1 MSVRLLTIDQLSL
14 LRPDHLC
21 EHVAD
26 AAAALSAVSTIFDC
40 HLLQRAPG
48 QSLLTTWSTEQQQQL
63 ARVDR
68 TLFLRVVGG
77 RDSERGS
84 IPDCFSV
91 ESVPATDADVE
102 NHISVSANRTDIDFE
117 WTHLQPGPHDD
128 RPVWTAAFLRAAVR
142 AAATDQDQLVIV
154 AALSTGDEGST
165 RFPSLL
171 WEGAIR
177 APLWMTNCAEPGTRV
192 SNPTGSFEVM
202 DTILHRLSNLTHQS
216 SSQPNLRRLA
226 VVSQDPA
233 PCIALTWKEV
243 LGLRTPDFFFVQS
256 RTDEDQTALYSKPV
270 DVWNVHN
277 MTHEYPEIAESMA
290 RQLHQTSQYR
300 AFAQMNR
307 DTPGKGPGSCDGR
320 PESS

>member
-48 QSLLTTWSTEQQQQL
+48 QSLLTTWSNEQQQQQL
-63 ARVDR
+63 ARLDR

-84 IPDCFSV
+84 IPDCFSI
-91 ESVPATDADVE
+91 ESVPANDADVE
-102 NHISVSANRTDIDFE
+102 NHISVSAAPTDVDFE

-128 RPVWTAAFLRAAVR
+128 RSVWTAAFLRAAVR
-142 AAATDQDQLVIV
+142 AAATDQDQLIIV
-154 AALSTGDEGST
+154 SALSTGDEGST

-177 APLWMTNCAEPGTRV
+177 VPLWMTNYAEPGTRV

-202 DTILHRLSNLTHQS
+202 DAILHRLSNSTHQS

-226 VVSQDPA
+226 AVSRNPS
-233 PCIALTWKEV
+233 PCIALTWEKA
-243 LGLRTPDFFFVQS
+243 LGLRTSDFFFVQS

-270 DVWNVHN
+270 DIWNVHD

-290 RQLHQTSQYR
+290 RQLHQAS
-300 AFAQMNR
+300 
-307 DTPGKGPGSCDGR
+307 
-320 PESS
+320 